1 MDSKSDFPKL
11 LRDYRKENGL
21 TQRSLAA
28 KLGLSYNSVIDYENG
43 RSIPSPKSREVIAQK
58 TGIDI
63 SRIPQGKR
71 GAKTVFSPLTEQEQ
85 LFAEQ
90 QHDIVVK
97 YLLYNKLL
105 FDQWYDGV
113 IFRYLQ
119 AVKSWF
125 SRPDLHKYTF
135 STIAQHNM
143 RSAVMNE
150 MRKESR
156 KPVTVSIYDYIPG
169 TEFTYEG
176 RLCDPR
182 DNVNTDFELLQS
194 NAKRNRRVKQ

>member
-28 KLGLSYNSVIDYENG
+28 KLGLSYNSVVDYENG
-43 RSIPSPKSREVIAQK
+43 RSIPSPQSREVIAQK

-71 GAKTVFSPLTEQEQ
+71 GAKTAFSPLTEQEQ

-97 YLLYNKLL
+97 YLLHNKHIIHQTAETSSPAAGFSSAGNDRPALMMAGRSKKIEPRQKRLL
-105 FDQWYDGV
+105 FARN
-113 IFRYLQ
+113 I
-119 AVKSWF
+119 
-125 SRPDLHKYTF
+125 
-135 STIAQHNM
+135 I
-143 RSAVMNE
+143 SA
-150 MRKESR
+150 
-156 KPVTVSIYDYIPG
+156 
-169 TEFTYEG
+169 
-176 RLCDPR
+176 
-182 DNVNTDFELLQS
+182 
-194 NAKRNRRVKQ
+194 